1 MHSLEK
7 ALGTMLGNAVETVL
21 LEFSELKIHAVFTKK
36 ASNFLAN
43 MTENSRQVILPR
55 EMV

>member
-1 MHSLEK
+1 MHNLEK
-7 ALGTMLGNAVETVL
+7 ALGMMLGNAVETVR

-43 MTENSRQVILPR
+43 MTANSRQVGLPR

>member
-1 MHSLEK
+1 MHNLEK
-7 ALGTMLGNAVETVL
+7 ALGMMLGNAVETVR
-21 LEFSELKIHAVFTKK
+21 LEFSELKMHAVFTKK

-55 EMV
+55 QMV

>member
-1 MHSLEK
+1 MHNLEK

-43 MTENSRQVILPR
+43 MTANSRQVGQPR

>member
-1 MHSLEK
+1 MHNLEK
-7 ALGTMLGNAVETVL
+7 ALGTMLGNAVETAL

-43 MTENSRQVILPR
+43 MTANSRQVGLPR

>member
-1 MHSLEK
+1 MHDLVK
-7 ALGTMLGNAVETVL
+7 TLVTMLGNAVETGL
-21 LEFSELKIHAVFTKK
+21 HEFSELKMHAVFTKK

>member
-1 MHSLEK
+1 MHNLEK

-43 MTENSRQVILPR
+43 MTANSRQVRLPR

>member
-1 MHSLEK
+1 MHDLEK
-7 ALGTMLGNAVETVL
+7 ALVTMLGNAVETVR
-21 LEFSELKIHAVFTKK
+21 LEFSELKMHAVFTKK